1 MTRINARPPPSVTA
15 PKSEAHAAPTAAASS
30 APAAAPAGWRA
41 GTGATAATAA
51 TAPASTA
58 ATPAQVANAFYTA
71 FQTKDVAAMGKLYA
85 PGTTFKDPIYD
96 LKGKDATTHMWTS
109 LFKAGTDLKL
119 SYKVLDSSADSAK
132 VSWTAD
138 YKVFGRPVHN
148 ESITELKV
156 KDGQI
161 TQQQDN
167 WSWSK
172 WAKQALPL
180 GPLVDFPPVKA
191 AIRFLLQ
198 KA

>member
-1 MTRINARPPPSVTA
+1 MTRISNRPPPVASA
-15 PKSEAHAAPTAAASS
+15 KPEA
-30 APAAAPAGWRA
+30 AAAPAA
-41 GTGATAATAA
+41 STGPAAATAA
-51 TAPASTA
+51 TAGWRPTATASAACAVATVPA
-58 ATPAQVANAFYTA
+58 ATPAAVATAFYTA
-71 FQTKDVAAMGKLYA
+71 FQSKDVAAFEELYA
-85 PGTTFKDPIYD
+85 PGATFKDPIYD
-96 LKGKDATTHMWTS
+96 LKGRDQAVHMWTS

-119 SYKVLDSSADSAK
+119 NFKVLDSTADSAK

-148 ESITELKV
+148 ESVTDLKV

-191 AIRFLLQ
+191 AVRFFLQ
-198 KA
+198 RA